1 MCRALD
7 ELIDVGRQEG
17 EFTGQLKGCITTYK
31 KCNIPKETTVKN
43 VMEDFSLS
51 KAKALEYVKKYW

>member
-7 ELIDVGRQEG
+7 ELIDEGRREGLRAG

-31 KCNIPKETTVKN
+31 KCNIPKETTVK
-43 VMEDFSLS
+43 
-51 KAKALEYVKKYW
+51 KYR